1 MNKTPTVPSFYIET
15 EFDAWL
21 NGASNGISGAF
32 SEHAKK
38 HGRHEIRHFEDVHEY
53 SLYRYMND
61 LDNIGADVAS
71 MLDID
76 LQ

>member
-1 MNKTPTVPSFYIET
+1 MKNNSIPSYFIET
-15 EFDAWL
+15 QFDAWL
-21 NGASNGISGAF
+21 SGASNGISGAF

-61 LDNIGADVAS
+61 LDNIGSDVVES
-71 MLDID
+71 LGID
-76 LQ
+76 LR

>member
-1 MNKTPTVPSFYIET
+1 MKNNSIPSYFIET
-15 EFDAWL
+15 QFDAWL
-21 NGASNGISGAF
+21 NGASNGISGKF

-38 HGRHEIRHFEDVHEY
+38 HGRCELKHFENVHEY
-53 SLYRYMND
+53 SMYRYFND

>member
-1 MNKTPTVPSFYIET
+1 MKNNSIPSYFIET
-15 EFDAWL
+15 NFDHWL
-21 NGASNGISGAF
+21 SGASNGISGKF

-53 SLYRYMND
+53 SLYRYSND
-61 LDNIGADVAS
+61 LDNIGSDVVE
-71 MLDID
+71 MLGID

>member
-21 NGASNGISGAF
+21 NGASNNISGAF
-32 SEHAKK
+32 SEYAKK
-38 HGRHEIRHFEDVHEY
+38 HGRCELKHFENVHEY
-53 SLYRYMND
+53 SMYRYFND
-61 LDNIGADVAS
+61 LDNIGGDVVQ
-71 MLDID
+71 MLGID